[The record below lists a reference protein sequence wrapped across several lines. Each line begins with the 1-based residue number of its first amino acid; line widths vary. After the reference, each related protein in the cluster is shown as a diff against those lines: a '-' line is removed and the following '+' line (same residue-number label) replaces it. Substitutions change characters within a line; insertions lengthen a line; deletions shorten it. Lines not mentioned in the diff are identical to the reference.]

1 MRLSRAMAA
10 GALPLLWFASCTP
23 LDSENDS
30 FTAGAAGSADAQAG
44 KSSGGS
50 AGTSNDA
57 GAGSSNGA
65 GQSPSAGAGGDG
77 SAAEGGSAGSDGG
90 CPEPGERD
98 VEPLAQAAELTLTAD
113 TTWSCEHD
121 YRIHNNIIV
130 APGVTLSI
138 AAGTTLSF
146 DADTLLLVQRGGRIQ
161 AEGSA
166 AAPITLTSAK
176 PPGTRA
182 PGDYRG
188 LILAGNGP
196 SQSSTVPVH
205 DSLSD
210 ARAHY
215 GGGQA
220 GDPESSCGVLRYVRI
235 EFAGGSID
243 DPTLPAG
250 ALTLAGC
257 GAKTVVDYVQVQR
270 ATDGIGLL
278 GGTAPLRHVVV
289 SNNLLGEAIEWSAG
303 YTGTMQFVV
312 AQSLGASA
320 ALQGSN
326 SADDPEASP
335 VSRPTIYNATLIGS
349 APLVTGQHFGV
360 LLQFGSRLVLKNS
373 IVQGFAD
380 AGFDLRLDA
389 SVLKS
394 QVGATK
400 PIDISHA
407 LLYGNAKAYSDAAS
421 VLSTMES
428 MRTQNPGLTSA
439 ANPSAQMPNALP
451 IFAPSDPT
459 VNTQPA
465 AVPSGFDS
473 TAGFR
478 GGVAQDGQDWT
489 QGWTSYPAD

>member
-1 MRLSRAMAA
+1 MRLSRAVAA
-10 GALPLLWFASCTP
+10 GVLPLLWFACTP

-30 FTAGAAGSADAQAG
+30 FAAGAAGNASQAG
-44 KSSGGS
+44 KSGDSS
-50 AGTSNDA
+50 AGTPSDA
-57 GAGSSNGA
+57 SGNAA
-65 GQSPSAGAGGDG
+65 GQAPTSGTGSGGDTGGDAGAGGD
-77 SAAEGGSAGSDGG
+77 SS
-90 CPEPGERD
+90 CPRTGERD
-98 VEPLAQAAELTLTAD
+98 VAELAESAELTLSAD
-113 TTWSCEHD
+113 TTWSCHYD
-121 YRIHNNIIV
+121 YRIRNNVIV
-130 APGVTLSI
+130 GPGVKLSI
-138 AAGTTLSF
+138 AAGTTVRF
-146 DADTLLLVQRGGRIQ
+146 DPDTLLLVQRGGRLE

-166 AAPITLTSAK
+166 AEPITLTSSK
-176 PPGTRA
+176 PAGTRA

-188 LILAGNGP
+188 LILAGSGP
-196 SQSSTVPVH
+196 SHSSSTPVH

-215 GGGQA
+215 GGGQG
-220 GDPESSCGVLRYVRI
+220 GDPESSCGVLRYLRI

-243 DPTLPAG
+243 DPALPAG

-257 GAKTVVDYVQVQR
+257 GVKTVVDYVQVQR

-278 GGTAPLRHVVV
+278 GGTVPLRHVVV

-335 VSRPTIYNATLIGS
+335 VSRPTIYNATLIGR
-349 APLVTGQHFGV
+349 APLITGQHYGV

-380 AGFDLRLDA
+380 TAFDLRLDDD
-389 SVLKS
+389 VLAT
-394 QVGATK
+394 QVGPGK

-407 LLYGNAKAYSDAAS
+407 LLHANTKPYSGAAS

-428 MRTQNPGLTSA
+428 MRMQDPGLASA
-439 ANPSAQMPNALP
+439 ANPTEQMPDALP
-451 IFAPSDPT
+451 VFAPTDPT

-465 AVPSGFDS
+465 VVPNGFDS

-489 QGWTSYPAD
+489 QGWTSYPVD

>member
-1 MRLSRAMAA
+1 M
-10 GALPLLWFASCTP
+10 GQTP
-23 LDSENDS
+23 TSG
-30 FTAGAAGSADAQAG
+30 T
-44 KSSGGS
+44 SGGG
-50 AGTSNDA
+50 GTE
-57 GAGSSNGA
+57 
-65 GQSPSAGAGGDG
+65 GGDG
-77 SAAEGGSAGSDGG
+77 GRGGDRS
-90 CPEPGERD
+90 CPNAGERD
-98 VEPLAQAAELTLTAD
+98 VAELAESAELTLSAD
-113 TTWSCEHD
+113 TTWSCMYD
-121 YRIHNNIIV
+121 YRIHNNVIV
-130 APGVTLSI
+130 APGVKLSI
-138 AAGTTLSF
+138 AAGTTVRF
-146 DADTLLLVQRGGRIQ
+146 DPHTLLLVQRGGRLE

-166 AAPITLTSAK
+166 TEPITLTSSK
-176 PPGTRA
+176 PAGTRA
-182 PGDYRG
+182 AGDYRG

-196 SQSSTVPVH
+196 SQSSTTPVH

-210 ARAHY
+210 ARAQY
-215 GGGQA
+215 GGGQG
-220 GDPESSCGVLRYVRI
+220 GDPESSCGVLRYLRV

-243 DPTLPAG
+243 DPALPAG

-278 GGTAPLRHVVV
+278 GGTVPLRHVVV

-349 APLVTGQHFGV
+349 APLVTGQHFGA

-373 IVQGFAD
+373 IIQGFAD
-380 AGFDLRLDA
+380 AAFDLRLDE
-389 SVLKS
+389 SVLKN
-394 QVGATK
+394 QVGPGKA
-400 PIDISHA
+400 IDISHA
-407 LLYGNAKAYSDAAS
+407 LLHANAKSYSDAAS

-428 MRTQNPGLTSA
+428 MRMQNPGLPGA
-439 ANPSAQMPNALP
+439 ANPTAQAPDTLP
-451 IFAPSDPT
+451 VFAPSDPT

-465 AVPSGFDS
+465 AAPNGFDS

>member
-1 MRLSRAMAA
+1 MRLSRAVAA
-10 GALPLLWFASCTP
+10 GALPLLCFAACTT

-30 FTAGAAGSADAQAG
+30 FTAGMAGSVASQAG
-44 KSSGGS
+44 NSSGGS

-57 GAGSSNGA
+57 GASSSGA
-65 GQSPSAGAGGDG
+65 GQSPGDGGDG
-77 SAAEGGSAGSDGG
+77 GDAAGGSAGNSGG
-90 CPEPGERD
+90 CPEPSERG
-98 VEPLAQAAELTLTAD
+98 VETLAEADELTLTAD
-113 TTWSCEHD
+113 TTWSCDHD
-121 YRIHNNIIV
+121 YRVHHNVIV

-138 AAGTTLSF
+138 AAGTTVRF
-146 DADTLLLVQRGGRIQ
+146 DADTLLLVQRGGRIE

-166 AAPITLTSAK
+166 AEPITLTSAK

-220 GDPESSCGVLRYVRI
+220 GDPQSSCGVLRYVRI

-243 DPTLPAG
+243 DPALPAG

-257 GAKTVVDYVQVQR
+257 GAQTVVDYLQVQR

-303 YTGTMQFVV
+303 YTGTMQFVI

-320 ALQGSN
+320 TLQGSN
-326 SADDPEASP
+326 SAEDPEASP

-389 SVLKS
+389 NVLKN
-394 QVGATK
+394 QVGAAK

-407 LLYGNAKAYSDAAS
+407 LLYENAKAYSDAAS

-428 MRTQNPGLTSA
+428 MRTQNPGLASA
-439 ANPSAQMPNALP
+439 ANPNQHMPNTLP
-451 IFAPSDPT
+451 VFAPSDPT